1 MGVHRAALAAEGRR
15 GDEKEEHTR
24 AGQSARA
31 TQCSDTRSVHYAAAG
46 SCRHGSTAHIRG
58 SPGPPTDGRT
68 GARPESLV
76 QRQRKSATCPA
87 AAAAAAVG
95 GGRVNV
101 TSRAISIDDSTH
113 RVHTMCIRHANTP
126 PAPRHVSTCARHRG
140 AYLDPT
146 CRSTATL
153 NTSPLHI
160 DLQINTATTHGPTAG
175 RLHHRGRRDHYS
187 TRSGRDRI
195 PSRVGSAIV
204 TTVNIGHRV
213 IAVAAVTS
221 RPSPLFLIIS
231 HPPS

>member
-1 MGVHRAALAAEGRR
+1 MGVHRAALAAEGGR

-95 GGRVNV
+95 G
-101 TSRAISIDDSTH
+101 RAGQRHEPSNIDRRQH
-113 RVHTMCIRHANTP
+113 
-126 PAPRHVSTCARHRG
+126 APRSHHVYPPRQHAAGSSARIDVRTAPRRLPG
-140 AYLDPT
+140 PDLPLD
-146 CRSTATL
+146 R
-153 NTSPLHI
+153 
-160 DLQINTATTHGPTAG
+160 DLEH
-175 RLHHRGRRDHYS
+175 
-187 TRSGRDRI
+187 
-195 PSRVGSAIV
+195 
-204 TTVNIGHRV
+204 
-213 IAVAAVTS
+213 
-221 RPSPLFLIIS
+221 
-231 HPPS
+231 